1 MGTADWREIKKVV
14 DAVRIP
20 VIGNGDVGDGP
31 AAKAL
36 MEETG
41 CAAVAIGRAAWGN
54 PWVFGAVNTYLET
67 GEILPGPS
75 WEERLAMARKHLHG
89 LCIEKGERTAVR
101 EMRTHASRY
110 FHGLPKATVLRRE
123 IMKALTE
130 EEFGRILTGYEMELG
145 LEEPEA

>member
-1 MGTADWREIKKVV
+1 
-14 DAVRIP
+14 
-20 VIGNGDVGDGP
+20 
-31 AAKAL
+31 
-36 MEETG
+36 
-41 CAAVAIGRAAWGN
+41 
-54 PWVFGAVNTYLET
+54 
-67 GEILPGPS
+67 
-75 WEERLAMARKHLHG
+75 MARKHLHG

-101 EMRTHASRY
+101 EMRAHASRY

>member
-1 MGTADWREIKKVV
+1 M
-14 DAVRIP
+14 
-20 VIGNGDVGDGP
+20 GDGP

-75 WEERLAMARKHLHG
+75 WEERLAMVRKHLHG
-89 LCIEKGERTAVR
+89 LCVEKGERIAVR
-101 EMRTHASRY
+101 EMRAHASRY